1 MILQVLEQW
10 QQLFDINEGIL
21 YHIVFFHQKLML
33 STSKC
38 VTVI

>member
-21 YHIVFFHQKLML
+21 YHIVFFPPEAN
-33 STSKC
+33 
-38 VTVI
+38 VIHI